1 MLTRREVKYTSAAPR
16 CTCLPPRQHCAGVA
30 LGSPPPT
37 PQHCWFGRR
46 TSTTRLR
53 LVVLASSSS
62 TMLWSCTRWTSDS
75 NAMLILRKDKY
86 TSAAPLCTCLPPH
99 QHWTEVALGGKQV
112 HLGFASVYLLSSS
125 CNFSSSPPRPSPG
138 TTRLRLVVPEL
149 GLGGLEWSLWWPP
162 RTTSAQVHRGQV
174 QVPLGFASLYLDLA
188 LVDLSGVGGGLPRAT
203 PAEVVQV
210 KLKSNSASPR
220 WTSTWPGRLQ
230 PESVKYT
237 SATVRFIL
245 EFFCSSTFYLWA
257 TDCGP

>member
-1 MLTRREVKYTSAAPR
+1 MLTQREDKYTSASPR

-30 LGSPPPT
+30 LGSPLPT

-125 CNFSSSPPRPSPG
+125 CNFSSSTPRPS
-138 TTRLRLVVPEL
+138 
-149 GLGGLEWSLWWPP
+149 S
-162 RTTSAQVHRGQV
+162 
-174 QVPLGFASLYLDLA
+174 
-188 LVDLSGVGGGLPRAT
+188 
-203 PAEVVQV
+203 
-210 KLKSNSASPR
+210 
-220 WTSTWPGRLQ
+220 STWTWTRCTWE
-230 PESVKYT
+230 ESVVSTILTQQKT
-237 SATVRFIL
+237 TTDAPLFIHG
-245 EFFCSSTFYLWA
+245 SHNI
-257 TDCGP
+257 DDRHKN

>member
-1 MLTRREVKYTSAAPR
+1 MLTRREDKYTSALPR

-62 TMLWSCTRWTSDS
+62 TMLWSCTRCPPDS
-75 NAMLILRKDKY
+75 NAVLI
-86 TSAAPLCTCLPPH
+86 
-99 QHWTEVALGGKQV
+99 
-112 HLGFASVYLLSSS
+112 
-125 CNFSSSPPRPSPG
+125 
-138 TTRLRLVVPEL
+138 RLVVP

-174 QVPLGFASLYLDLA
+174 QVQLGFASLYLDLA

-203 PAEVVQV
+203 PAELPQ
-210 KLKSNSASPR
+210 LDLSYLSQGR
-220 WTSTWPGRLQ
+220 WGTPPLLCDLYQG
-230 PESVKYT
+230 K
-237 SATVRFIL
+237 IL
-245 EFFCSSTFYLWA
+245 YFDIVCLI
-257 TDCGP
+257 